1 MMFITEKD
9 ITVPPKTAAKDG
21 GGDIRSA
28 PLSLLIIAYCR
39 SSATSISCTAA
50 L

>member
-9 ITVPPKTAAKDG
+9 ITVPTKTAGKGG
-21 GGDIRSA
+21 GGDIHSTL
-28 PLSLLIIAYCR
+28 LSLLIIAYCR
-39 SSATSISCTAA
+39 IPATSISCTAA